1 MRFGSSQFQKYFRCY
16 PVVMMATNSREN
28 LNYGGKVIL
37 PPSALNQLTMLNISY
52 PMLFELSSEDTGLKT
67 HGGVLEFT
75 AEEGRVYLP
84 QWMME
89 ALGVAPGAIIKIS
102 NTNLEQGRFV
112 KLEPQSTDFLN
123 ISDPRAVLENAL
135 RNYSTLT
142 KDDIFQI
149 LYNDKVYAIKVLEVK
164 PVNDFDSICVIE
176 TDLNV
181 DFAPP
186 VGYVEPTPVPSSSVS
201 RTGTPNP
208 LGGMAS
214 SIQYNKMLQSDNLK
228 NKQPFDPF
236 TGGGKKLSNRA
247 SKKSSQPPSTPGSA
261 VDDANS
267 TSESLTETPSYT
279 ELPSASAA
287 ALNLAFGQLFFGY
300 PIVPLKNVE
309 GEKTRESNEKAGSEP
324 VFSGSGQTLRKSLKR
339 KDNGVGSSSS
349 GTKK

>member
-1 MRFGSSQFQKYFRCY
+1 
-16 PVVMMATNSREN
+16 
-28 LNYGGKVIL
+28 
-37 PPSALNQLTMLNISY
+37 
-52 PMLFELSSEDTGLKT
+52 MLFELSSEDTGLKT

-89 ALGVAPGAIIKIS
+89 ALGVAPGAIIKIA

-112 KLEPQSTDFLN
+112 KFEPQSTDFLD

-135 RNYSTLT
+135 RNYSTMT

-149 LYNDKVYAIKVLEVK
+149 SYNNKVYAIKVLEVK
-164 PVNDFDSICVIE
+164 PVNDAESICVIE

-186 VGYVEPTPVPSSSVS
+186 VGYVEPTPVPSASVS

-214 SIQYNKMLQSDNLK
+214 SIQYNKLLQTDSLK
-228 NKQPFDPF
+228 NKQSFDPF
-236 TGGGKKLSNRA
+236 AGGGKKISNRS
-247 SKKSSQPPSTPGSA
+247 SKKSSQPSTPGSLAAGETASSNNSDTA
-261 VDDANS
+261 VL
-267 TSESLTETPSYT
+267 SEPPNYT
-279 ELPSASAA
+279 ELPSTSAA
-287 ALNLAFGQLFFGY
+287 ALNLPFGQLFFGY

-309 GEKTRESNEKAGSEP
+309 DEKARENDEKTGGSEP
-324 VFSGSGQTLRKSLKR
+324 VFGGSGQTLRKSLKR
-339 KDNGVGSSSS
+339 KDQGVGSS
-349 GTKK
+349 GAKK

>member
-1 MRFGSSQFQKYFRCY
+1 
-16 PVVMMATNSREN
+16 MATNSRED

-89 ALGVAPGAIIKIS
+89 ALGVAPGAIIKIT

-112 KLEPQSTDFLN
+112 KFEPQSTDFLD

-135 RNYSTLT
+135 RNYSTMT
-142 KDDIFQI
+142 KGDIFQI
-149 LYNDKVYAIKVLEVK
+149 SYNNKVYAIRVLEVK
-164 PVNDFDSICVIE
+164 PVNDAESICVIE

-186 VGYVEPTPVPSSSVS
+186 VGYVEPTPEPSASVS
-201 RTGTPNP
+201 RTETPNP

-214 SIQYNKMLQSDNLK
+214 SIQYNKLLQNDNLK
-228 NKQPFDPF
+228 NKQSFDPF
-236 TGGGKKLSNRA
+236 AGGGKKISNRP
-247 SKKSSQPPSTPGSA
+247 SKKSSQPSTPGSLA
-261 VDDANS
+261 A
-267 TSESLTETPSYT
+267 SETAGSSDTAALDGTPNYT
-279 ELPSASAA
+279 ELPSNSAA
-287 ALNLAFGQLFFGY
+287 ALNLPFGQLFFGY

-309 GEKTRESNEKAGSEP
+309 DEKARENAEKTGGSEP
-324 VFSGSGQTLRKSLKR
+324 TFGGSGQTLRKSLKR
-339 KDNGVGSSSS
+339 KDQGAGSS
-349 GTKK
+349 GAKKWRWK